1 MEIESISPFLAM
13 AIPLV
18 GTALIVATRKT
29 PNLREGCSLGA
40 AALQF
45 LIVLT
50 MTPAVLAGNTLHFTL
65 FPFLPQVSIA
75 FRVDALG
82 LLLALTASFLWILTV
97 VYSIGYMRNLGAHA
111 QTRFYACFA
120 ITLAATMGIA
130 FSANL
135 LTMYIFYELLT
146 FITYPLVTHDGTEEA
161 FAAGRRY
168 IFYHL
173 GTSII
178 FMLPAIILTYALS
191 GTFDFQPGGVFPAGA
206 SATVLVIVYFMFL
219 AGIAKAAIMPLHA
232 WLPNAMVAPVPVSA
246 LLHAVAVVNVGVF
259 CILRVIFDVYGV
271 ELMQQLNLGTVTAI
285 ISSFTILMASFYAL
299 MLDSLK
305 ALLAYSTISQLSYM
319 VLGVALLSPAGMTG
333 GVIHIAN
340 HAFAK
345 ITLFFCAGSI
355 YLASRKLNVSE
366 MGGIGRL
373 MPWTMAA
380 FAIGSLS
387 IVGIPP
393 TAGFITKW
401 YLAIGTIEAGKL
413 PFFFVLLISTLLSAV
428 YYLKVIRKVFFGT
441 PQEEES
447 HRGADQPPK
456 GEQGHPIK
464 EVSLFV
470 VIPLLVSAALS
481 VVLGIYPNF
490 LLELVRLVLR

>member
-1 MEIESISPFLAM
+1 MEIESISPFLAV

-18 GTALIVATRKT
+18 GVALIAATRKN

-40 AALQF
+40 SALQF

-50 MTPAVLAGNTLHFTL
+50 MTPAVLAGTTLQFTL

-82 LLLALTASFLWILTV
+82 LLLAITASFLWILTV
-97 VYSIGYMRNLGAHA
+97 IYSIGYMRNLGEHA

-146 FITYPLVTHDGTEEA
+146 FITYPLVTHDETEEA

-178 FMLPAIILTYALS
+178 FLLPAIILTYALS
-191 GTFDFQPGGVFPAGA
+191 GTFDFQPNGVFPAGA
-206 SATVLVIVYFMFL
+206 NATVLVIVYFMFL

-271 ELMQQLNLGTVTAI
+271 ELMQQLNLGTVTAVI
-285 ISSFTILMASFYAL
+285 ASFTILMASFYAL

-305 ALLAYSTISQLSYM
+305 AILAYSTISQLSYM
-319 VLGVALLSPAGMTG
+319 VLGVTLLSPASMTG

-355 YLASRKLNVSE
+355 YLASRKLNISE
-366 MGGIGRL
+366 MDGIGRL

-380 FAIGSLS
+380 FAIGALS

-401 YLAIGTIEAGKL
+401 YLATGTIEAGKL

-428 YYLKVIRKVFFGT
+428 YYLRVIRKVFFGS
-441 PQEEES
+441 PQEEEES
-447 HRGADQPPK
+447 HHRADQPLK
-456 GEQGHPIK
+456 GHQIR
-464 EVSLFV
+464 EVSYFV
-470 VIPLLVSAALS
+470 VIPLLLSAALS

-490 LLELVRLVLR
+490 LLELVRLVVR

>member
-1 MEIESISPFLAM
+1 
-13 AIPLV
+13 
-18 GTALIVATRKT
+18 
-29 PNLREGCSLGA
+29 
-40 AALQF
+40 
-45 LIVLT
+45 
-50 MTPAVLAGNTLHFTL
+50 
-65 FPFLPQVSIA
+65 
-75 FRVDALG
+75 
-82 LLLALTASFLWILTV
+82 
-97 VYSIGYMRNLGAHA
+97 
-111 QTRFYACFA
+111 
-120 ITLAATMGIA
+120 
-130 FSANL
+130 
-135 LTMYIFYELLT
+135 
-146 FITYPLVTHDGTEEA
+146 
-161 FAAGRRY
+161 
-168 IFYHL
+168 
-173 GTSII
+173 
-178 FMLPAIILTYALS
+178 
-191 GTFDFQPGGVFPAGA
+191 
-206 SATVLVIVYFMFL
+206 
-219 AGIAKAAIMPLHA
+219 
-232 WLPNAMVAPVPVSA
+232 VSA
-246 LLHAVAVVNVGVF
+246 LLHAVAVVDVGVF
-259 CILRVIFDVYGV
+259 CILRVILDIYGV
-271 ELMQQLNLGTVTAI
+271 ELMQQLNLGVVTAVLA
-285 ISSFTILMASFYAL
+285 SFTILMASFYAL

-319 VLGVALLSPAGMTG
+319 VLGVALLSTAGMTG
-333 GVIHIAN
+333 GIIHIAN

-355 YLASRKLNVSE
+355 YLASRKTNISD
-366 MGGIGRL
+366 MSGIGRL
-373 MPWTMAA
+373 IPWTTAA
-380 FAIGSLS
+380 FAIGALS

>member
-1 MEIESISPFLAM
+1 MEIQSITPFLAM
-13 AIPLV
+13 AVALV
-18 GTALIVATRKT
+18 GAALIAATRKN

-45 LIVLT
+45 LVILSMV
-50 MTPAVLAGNTLHFTL
+50 PAVLAGDTLRFTL
-65 FPFLPQVSIA
+65 IPFLPQVSIA

-82 LLLALTASFLWILTV
+82 LLLAITASFLWILTII
-97 VYSIGYMRNLGAHA
+97 YSIGYMRNLGEHA

-168 IFYHL
+168 LFYHL

-178 FMLPAIILTYALS
+178 FMLPAIVLTYVLS
-191 GTFDFQPGGVFPAGA
+191 GTFDFQQNGVFPAGA
-206 SATVLVIVYFMFL
+206 NATVLVIVYFMFL

-232 WLPNAMVAPVPVSA
+232 WLPNAMVAPIPVSA
-246 LLHAVAVVNVGVF
+246 LLHAVAVVNVGAF
-259 CILRVIFDVYGV
+259 CILRVILDIYGV
-271 ELMQQLNLGTVTAI
+271 ELMQQLNLGVVTAVLA
-285 ISSFTILMASFYAL
+285 SFTILMASFYAL

-319 VLGVALLSPAGMTG
+319 VLGVALLSTAGMTG
-333 GVIHIAN
+333 GIIHIAN

-355 YLASRKLNVSE
+355 YLASRKTNISE

-380 FAIGSLS
+380 FAIGALS

-401 YLAIGTIEAGKL
+401 YLAIGSLEAGKL
-413 PFFFVLLISTLLSAV
+413 PFFFVLFISTLLSAV
-428 YYLKVIRKVFFGT
+428 YYLRVIRKVFFGS
-441 PQEEES
+441 PQEEEES
-447 HRGADQPPK
+447 HHRADQPLK
-456 GEQGHPIK
+456 GHQIR
-464 EVSLFV
+464 EVSYFV
-470 VIPLLVSAALS
+470 VIPLLLSAALS

-490 LLELVRLVLR
+490 LLELVRLVVR